1 MERKISKRFVKTS
14 KGTHNNVPTRGAAE
28 SELEPHDQEEPFRAA
43 VVPHSMIRSCSV
55 CCVSPEGY
63 ECKLD
68 LVVDGVDDLAR
79 VMREL
84 SRSGFLPG
92 TIEEKLVPAV
102 FPKSGEKPRIPRG
115 NGAPP
120 WCEDHD
126 CSFRL
131 FTKNGRRWW
140 AHYHQG
146 SGRWC
151 NSTIPVPKDIG

>member
-14 KGTHNNVPTRGAAE
+14 KDTRNIVSTREAGE
-28 SELEPHDQEEPFRAA
+28 SELDPHDQGEPFRPA
-43 VVPHSMIRSCSV
+43 VPNSIVRSCSV

-63 ECKLD
+63 ECRLD

-79 VMREL
+79 VTREL

-92 TIEEKLVPAV
+92 TAEEKLVPVA
-102 FPKSGEKPRIPRG
+102 FPKSGEKPRIPQG

-120 WCEDHD
+120 WCENHD
-126 CSFRL
+126 CSFKL
-131 FTKNGRRWW
+131 FTKNGRSWW
-140 AHYHQG
+140 AHYHQD

-151 NSTIPVPKDIG
+151 NSQIPVPNDIG